1 MFFYIFVLF
10 YLSKLLTNVEL
21 VKQYMKFFRKEIVE
35 DVEQINLVK
44 DYEKSFA
51 IGDVNESPIKELI
64 EQGDYFVYSFFY
76 NDETISLKDCFTI
89 KINIKN
95 ACSVVVTYKLESF
108 PKGEIISRIGE
119 LKKMDI
125 TDIESSKAK
134 HQALF
139 DLIKEYNP
147 YFMVYQA
154 KNGFPLTQEE
164 MKELSFVDTIYLER
178 VVEEAPVIEEKP
190 QEAPQNNEKA
200 IEENKS
206 EKKSF
211 KEQAKADLKSIAKN
225 KYHFI
230 FLTVSAF
237 LFGFASSIGFCNA
250 MLGKPISALFFVC
263 AGVGMFL
270 NTYVFIDYFKEFKIK
285 ERLFVYSMAFEV
297 IGYALSLAATF
308 IFYSLD
314 KGEIKNAVSSTL
326 LVGVSIGMFVGMVIL
341 SLCISYVIDMLQ
353 AKAKAKK
360 ASKVEEPHNN
370 D

>member
-1 MFFYIFVLF
+1 
-10 YLSKLLTNVEL
+10 
-21 VKQYMKFFRKEIVE
+21 MKFFKKEINE
-35 DVEQINLVK
+35 DVEQLVLVK
-44 DYEKSFA
+44 DYEKSFS

-76 NDETISLKDCFTI
+76 NKETISLKDCFTI

-95 ACSVVVTYKLESF
+95 ACSVVVTYKLENF
-108 PKGEIISRIGE
+108 PKGEIISRIGD

-125 TDIESSKAK
+125 TDVESSKAK

-164 MKELSFVDTIYLER
+164 MKELSFVDTVYVER

-190 QEAPQNNEKA
+190 QEVPQNEKV
-200 IEENKS
+200 EEQK
-206 EKKSF
+206 EGKKTF

-270 NTYVFIDYFKEFKIK
+270 NTYVFIDYFKEHKIK
-285 ERLFVYSMAFEV
+285 ERLFVYSMIFEV
-297 IGYALSLAATF
+297 IGFGLSLAATF
-308 IFYSLD
+308 IFYALD
-314 KGEIKNAVSSTL
+314 KGEIKNAVSSKL
-326 LVGVSIGMFVGMVIL
+326 LVGVSIGMFVGMVLL
-341 SLCISYVIDMLQ
+341 SLCIAYVIDMLIT
-353 AKAKAKK
+353 KSKAKK
-360 ASKVEEPHNN
+360 SSQQEEPKNN

>member
-1 MFFYIFVLF
+1 
-10 YLSKLLTNVEL
+10 
-21 VKQYMKFFRKEIVE
+21 MKFFKKEITE
-35 DVEQINLVK
+35 EVEQLVLVK

-51 IGDVNESPIKELI
+51 VGEVNESPVKELI

-76 NDETISLKDCFTI
+76 KEETISLKDCFTI

-95 ACSVVVTYKLESF
+95 ACSVVVTYKLENF
-108 PKGEIISRIGE
+108 PKAEIISRIGE

-125 TDIESSKAK
+125 NDVESSKAK

-178 VVEEAPVIEEKP
+178 VVEENPVIEEKP
-190 QEAPQNNEKA
+190 QEVPQN
-200 IEENKS
+200 EENTG
-206 EKKSF
+206 KKSF

-250 MLGKPISALFFVC
+250 MLGKPIAALFFVC
-263 AGVGMFL
+263 AGVGIFL

-285 ERLFVYSMAFEV
+285 ERLFVYSMIFEV
-297 IGYALSLAATF
+297 IGYGLSVAATF

-314 KGEIKNAVSSTL
+314 KGEIKNAVSATL
-326 LVGVSIGMFVGMVIL
+326 LFGVSIGMFLAMALV
-341 SLCISYVIDMLQ
+341 SISVAYVIDMLQ

-360 ASKVEEPHNN
+360 AAQLEEPKNN